1 MEPLS
6 WRWLQPVLEIAACFK
21 WPIACIIR
29 SMAYTLKAL
38 ARRIS
43 TDDSAGAVK
52 SAARR
57 IEHWASAGLF
67 DFATVDIGPRALG
80 RGRVRHYPGEALP
93 WCLLWSAI
101 ADRGLGVVAMVTTT
115 NAIRIKL
122 LDRGR
127 ERKWLEQAMR
137 GEGPALF
144 LIDEST
150 ATDQAFLGKGNR
162 ATKWKLDRSPIKLTD
177 DWSGGFFLNLTAIY
191 ARAANE

>member
-1 MEPLS
+1 MT
-6 WRWLQPVLEIAACFK
+6 
-21 WPIACIIR
+21 
-29 SMAYTLKAL
+29 YTLKAL
-38 ARRIS
+38 ARRIA
-43 TDDSAGAVK
+43 TDDSEEAVK
-52 SAARR
+52 TAARR
-57 IEHWASAGLF
+57 VEHWSSTGIFDIAG
-67 DFATVDIGPRALG
+67 VDIGPKALG
-80 RGRVRHYPGEALP
+80 RGRVRKYPEEVLP
-93 WCLLWSAI
+93 WCLLWGAL
-101 ADRGLGVVAMVTTT
+101 ANRGLGVVAMVTTT

-162 ATKWKLDRSPIKLTD
+162 ATKWRLDRSPIKLTD

-191 ARAANE
+191 ARAADE

>member
-1 MEPLS
+1 
-6 WRWLQPVLEIAACFK
+6 
-21 WPIACIIR
+21 
-29 SMAYTLKAL
+29 MAYTLKAL

-43 TDDSAGAVK
+43 TDDSAEAVK

-57 IEHWASAGLF
+57 IEHWAAAGLF
-67 DFATVDIGPRALG
+67 DFATVDIGPKALG

-93 WCLLWSAI
+93 WCLLWSAL

-122 LDRGR
+122 LERGR

-162 ATKWKLDRSPIKLTD
+162 ATKWRLDRSPIKLTG
-177 DWSGGFFLNLTAIY
+177 DWSGGFFLNLTSIY
-191 ARAANE
+191 ARATDE